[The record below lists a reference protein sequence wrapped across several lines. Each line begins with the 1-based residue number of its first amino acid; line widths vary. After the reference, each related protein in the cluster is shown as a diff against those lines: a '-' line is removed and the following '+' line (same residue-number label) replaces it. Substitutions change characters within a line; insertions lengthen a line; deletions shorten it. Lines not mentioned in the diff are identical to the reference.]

1 MLFKPF
7 QIIENYTKLVN
18 IFYEPGIMLTVK
30 VNNNNK
36 SNSPISLKNTDAK
49 LLIKN

>member
-18 IFYEPGIMLTVK
+18 IFYEPGIILVK

-36 SNSPISLKNTDAK
+36 NNSPISLKNTDAK